1 MISRETL
8 RHVVIQQREWLER
21 RDKGVEREIL
31 SDILRWF
38 EDDRV
43 LVLTGMR
50 RVGKSTLLRQIMD
63 RKDAWAYVNFDD
75 DRLIDFEPADFEK
88 LNEVLHQEYGSPEI
102 YFFDEIQDAPKFE
115 VFVRRLQDSGKK
127 VVITGSNAS
136 LLSGELST
144 RLTGRY
150 RRFEVYPF
158 SFREFLAF
166 RGESYGERDYYITDR
181 KARLIGLL
189 DEYMV
194 EGGLPEYLKTG
205 DPEYVKTLYENIIY
219 RDIVS
224 RYGIR
229 RQRVLKEMV
238 NILLSNIAS
247 RFTYNALKK
256 SLSLSNSITVKEYI
270 SYLSSAYMLFE
281 VQAFDYSVR
290 RQMNSPKKIY
300 VIDPAFNRIAGF
312 SPTPDRGKLLENLV
326 FLEMKRKGMEIY
338 YYSGKR
344 ECDFIV
350 RRENRFLPVQ
360 VSYEITDKNRERE
373 AEGLIEAANATKS
386 KEGWIITHDY
396 EAKTTLEDV
405 NIRFIPALKWLLS
418 ETR

>member
-1 MISRETL
+1 MTSREVL
-8 RHVVIQQREWLER
+8 RQVVIQQREWLER
-21 RDKGVEREIL
+21 RGGSVKREIL
-31 SDILRWF
+31 SEILGWF
-38 EDDRV
+38 DDERV

-63 RKDAWAYVNFDD
+63 RKGPWAYVNFDD
-75 DRLIDFEPADFEK
+75 DRLIDLEPADFEK

-150 RRFEVYPF
+150 KTFEVYPF
-158 SFREFLAF
+158 SFREFLNLK
-166 RGESYGERDYYITDR
+166 RERYEDR
-181 KARLIGLL
+181 DTYLTEGKARLMVLL

-194 EGGLPEYLKTG
+194 EGGLPEYLRSG

-229 RQRVLKEMV
+229 KQRVLKELV
-238 NILLSNIAS
+238 NLLVSNISS
-247 RFTYNALKK
+247 RFTYNSLKK

-270 SYLSSAYMLFE
+270 SYLSNAYMFFE
-281 VQAFDYSVR
+281 VQVFDYSVR
-290 RQMNSPKKIY
+290 RQMNAPKKIY
-300 VIDPAFNRIAGF
+300 VIDPAFNRISGF
-312 SPTPDRGKLLENLV
+312 SFSPDRGKLLENLV
-326 FLEMKRKGMEIY
+326 FLELKRRKAEIY
-338 YYSGKR
+338 YYSQKK

-350 RRENRFLPVQ
+350 REGKSEYMPIQ
-360 VSYEITDKNRERE
+360 VSYEIMEKNRHRE
-373 AEGLIEAANATKS
+373 VEGLVEAAQAVKS
-386 KEGWIITHDY
+386 EKGIIITYDY
-396 EAKTTLEDV
+396 EDECTEKGVEIEFV
-405 NIRFIPALKWLLS
+405 PVMKWLLGK
-418 ETR
+418 

>member
-1 MISRETL
+1 MISREML
-8 RHVVIQQREWLER
+8 RQVVIQQSEWLER
-21 RDKGVEREIL
+21 RDKGVKREIL
-31 SDILRWF
+31 SEILRWF
-38 EDDRV
+38 DDERV

-50 RVGKSTLLRQIMD
+50 RVGKSTLLGQIMD
-63 RKDAWAYVNFDD
+63 IKDSWAYVNFDD

-88 LNEVLHQEYGSPEI
+88 LNEVLHQEYGSPET

-150 RRFEVYPF
+150 KRFEVYPF
-158 SFREFLAF
+158 SFREFLDF
-166 RGESYGERDYYITDR
+166 KGEKHEKKDYYLTER
-181 KARLIGLL
+181 KARLMGLL
-189 DEYMV
+189 DEYMA

-229 RQRVLKEMV
+229 RQRILKEMV
-238 NILLSNIAS
+238 NILTSSIAS
-247 RFTYNALKK
+247 RFTYNSLKK
-256 SLSLSNSITVKEYI
+256 SLSLANSITVKEYI
-270 SYLSSAYMLFE
+270 SYLSNAYMFFE
-281 VQAFDYSVR
+281 VQSFDYSVR
-290 RQMNSPKKIY
+290 RQINSPKKIY

-312 SPTPDRGKLLENLV
+312 SFTPDRGKLLENLL
-326 FLEMKRKGMEIY
+326 FLELKRKGMEIY

-350 RRENRFLPVQ
+350 RKGNEYIPIQ
-360 VSYEITDKNRERE
+360 VSYEITEKSRERE
-373 AEGLIEAANATKS
+373 LEGLIEAGNATKS
-386 KEGWIITHDY
+386 DKGLVITYDY
-396 EAKTTLEDV
+396 EGETRDNGMDIE
-405 NIRFIPALKWLLS
+405 FIPVMRWLFDK
-418 ETR
+418 